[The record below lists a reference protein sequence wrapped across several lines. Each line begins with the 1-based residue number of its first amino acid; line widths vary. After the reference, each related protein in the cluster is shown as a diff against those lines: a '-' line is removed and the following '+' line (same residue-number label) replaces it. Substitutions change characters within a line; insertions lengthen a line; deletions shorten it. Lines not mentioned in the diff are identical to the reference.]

1 MLYSS
6 TRPGGEPFHMFAWVQ
21 QYFLL
26 PLNFTSYCC
35 VSYQQ
40 ETPLE
45 NLNYA
50 FDVAEQHLDIPR
62 MLDAEGR
69 LTFAESTCS
78 CRAECI
84 NKCHPQ
90 SIFDIAK

>member
-1 MLYSS
+1 
-6 TRPGGEPFHMFAWVQ
+6 
-21 QYFLL
+21 
-26 PLNFTSYCC
+26 

-62 MLDAEGR
+62 MLDAEGQ
-69 LTFAESTCS
+69 LTFAESTCG
-78 CRAECI
+78 CRTECI

-90 SIFDIAK
+90 SILDIAK